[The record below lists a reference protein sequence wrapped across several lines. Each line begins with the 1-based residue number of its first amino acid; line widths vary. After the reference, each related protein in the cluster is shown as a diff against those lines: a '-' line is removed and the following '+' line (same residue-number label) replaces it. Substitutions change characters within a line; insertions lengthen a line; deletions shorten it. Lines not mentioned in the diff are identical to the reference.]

1 MKQLT
6 TAQINSMRYAGQVLA
21 GAFTCIK
28 QNLRAG
34 MTTLQVDKLAEDYIL
49 AHNCYPCFKGVY
61 GYQFTCNTSVNDE
74 IIHGIPTGRV
84 LREGDIITVDCGAG
98 FNGICTDA
106 CRTFAVGKISP
117 EAEALINVTRNC
129 FYKAFEK
136 VKPGAEATIVGK
148 TIENYINNV
157 GGYSILEDYFG
168 HGIGKKL
175 HEDPLIPNYVVRDSR
190 LKQAVRKK
198 FQANTAICI
207 EPMIFQGDSNDTM
220 VAADG
225 WTVISTSGALSAHY
239 ENTILIT
246 NNGAEILTNADEIN
260 S

>member
-6 TAQINSMRYAGQVLA
+6 AAQINNMRYAGQVLA
-21 GAFTCIK
+21 GAFACVRK
-28 QNLRAG
+28 NLKAG
-34 MTTLQVDKLAEDYIL
+34 MTTLEVDKLAEDYIL
-49 AHNCYPCFKGVY
+49 AHHCYPCFKGTY
-61 GYQFTCNTSVNDE
+61 GYKFACNTSVNEE
-74 IIHGIPTGRV
+74 IIHGIPTGKV
-84 LREGDIITVDCGAG
+84 LHDGDIITVDCGAG

-106 CRTFAVGKISP
+106 CRTFPVGKISP
-117 EAEALINVTRNC
+117 EAEKLIEVTRNC
-129 FYKAFEK
+129 FYKAVEK
-136 VKPGAEATIVGK
+136 VAPGVEATIVGK
-148 TIENYINNV
+148 TIENYLDKI

-175 HEDPLIPNYVVRDSR
+175 HEDPLIPNYIVHDSR

-207 EPMIFQGDSNDTM
+207 EPMIFRGDSNDTM

-225 WTVISTSGALSAHY
+225 WTVISTTGALSAHY

-246 NNGAEILTNADEIN
+246 DKGLEILTNADEIN